1 MKFVYFETI
10 LALYNYSLC
19 FTEKTSVRSDAK
31 TSDAKTSE
39 LNSEEF
45 DNLPKQ
51 VDNIK
56 ALSLRKM
63 MCHE

>member
-10 LALYNYSLC
+10 LARYNYSLSTVC
-19 FTEKTSVRSDAK
+19 FTEKTSVR
-31 TSDAKTSE
+31 SDAKTSE

-45 DNLPKQ
+45 DNLPKH

-63 MCHE
+63 MSHE

>member
-19 FTEKTSVRSDAK
+19 FTEKTSVK
-31 TSDAKTSE
+31 SDAKTSE

-63 MCHE
+63 MWHE